1 MNIEQL
7 ENVKKKATKWI
18 PSSNEDHKDRLRA
31 LNLLHISQYM
41 ELHDLMMLIDIINNK
56 SDYHLRVHGKELSFK
71 RQGVRGELPLEKNCL
86 TKTNNEFL
94 RRTKTLYNHVLRKI
108 RGAITTKAVMT
119 DIYWN

>member
-1 MNIEQL
+1 MNVEHL
-7 ENVKKKATKWI
+7 ENVKKKTTKCI
-18 PSSNEDHKDRLRA
+18 PSYNEDHKDRLRT

-41 ELHDLMMLIDIINNK
+41 ELHGLMMFIDIINNK
-56 SDYHLRVHGKELSFK
+56 SGYHLLVHGKEHSFK

-94 RRTKTLYNHVLRKI
+94 RRTKTLYNHVFRKLRE
-108 RGAITTKAVMT
+108 AIATNALMT